1 MTKYLY
7 WIIVLLLISSCK
19 EIVSDEF
26 PDFSPV
32 PTVNALL
39 VEGEPLKVLVSLAEK
54 LDTNQLVSIYNA
66 KIDLYVNDLFE
77 ESLSFN
83 NKGEFVSKKI
93 IETGNNY
100 SCIVNVP
107 GYDEIKCN
115 QTIPPKP
122 CIINIEHINIAGTDK
137 EGESYPAV
145 QITFKND
152 IKLNQ
157 FYEIE
162 IWYEKVYIDTIEKRK
177 VGIHNITDPLILDEG
192 LPIALF
198 SNELIKDSVYTL
210 ILNYATNNSR
220 KGKDGIWR
228 TVLNPLFVEL
238 RAVTED
244 YYRYKKQ
251 LYLYKEGLLADGVF
265 TSMTN
270 ANVYSNITNGYGIF
284 AAYSPMLYDTI
295 IPNTEGYYD

>member
-7 WIIVLLLISSCK
+7 WIIVLLLFSSCK
-19 EIVSDEF
+19 EIVIDEF
-26 PDFSPV
+26 PDFYPV

-39 VEGEPLKVLVSLAEK
+39 VEGEPLKVVVSLAEK
-54 LDTNQLVSIYNA
+54 LDSSELLNVNNA
-66 KIDLYVNDLFE
+66 KIDLYVNDE
-77 ESLSFN
+77 YKESLNCNSI
-83 NKGEFVSKKI
+83 GEYVSKII
-93 IETGNNY
+93 IEPEKNY

-107 GYDEIKCN
+107 GFDAIECN
-115 QTIPPKP
+115 QTIPDKP
-122 CIINIEHINIAGTDK
+122 CIINIEHINIAGIFE

-145 QITFKND
+145 IIQFKND
-152 IKLNQ
+152 INHNQ
-157 FYEIE
+157 FYDIE
-162 IWYEKVYIDTIEKRK
+162 IWYEEVFVDTIEKRK
-177 VGIHNITDPLILDEG
+177 IGIHSITDPLIQNEG

-198 SNELIKDSVYTL
+198 GNELINDSVYTL
-210 ILNYATNNSR
+210 TLNYATNVSR

-228 TVLNPLFVEL
+228 TELNPLFVEL

-251 LYLYKEGLLADGVF
+251 LYLYQEGLLADGVF